1 VNILLISDLAHTGF
15 GRVGRELGLGLLS
28 RGHDIRIIGINYRGI
43 DGELAP
49 VIGQYL
55 VSPELIEKVRER
67 FEELCSDPLTALT
80 IPASTSLSNGQ
91 SHSHG
96 HYLTV
101 PAIHGQVWPGW
112 HADATIL
119 VSDPEAVRLRL
130 LDTGTALAA
139 KPVYNYVPI
148 EGSGVPDSWEMIWK
162 YTRPIA
168 MSRFGQAQIEGLLKR
183 PVPMIPH
190 GASTAFHPVS
200 PTDPG
205 RYRGKTIQTKEA
217 AKAAFTFDDRS
228 LAGKTVVLR
237 IDRHIYR
244 KNYAAFFRV
253 MRPILQQRPDVVCVI
268 HCRPVDEYGNLYDLI
283 SREPGAIN
291 HDPNSIYGWSHP
303 QYILTG
309 AHDTFRGLSDDDLNV
324 LYNAAD
330 VLVSPTMAEGFGL
343 TLLEAM
349 ACRVPVV
356 STDYSAVTEVVGPG
370 GILIKPNA
378 YVTNNYAHEW
388 ALVDEPLMTE
398 AVARL
403 LDKPSL
409 RREIGRLGRKHAL
422 TYTWTAA
429 VDQFDALLTSQ
440 PAVAAA

>member
-1 VNILLISDLAHTGF
+1 MNILVISDVAHTGF
-15 GRVGRELGLGLLS
+15 GRVGRELSLGLLNK
-28 RGHDIRIIGINYRGI
+28 GHDIRIIGINYRGI
-43 DGELAP
+43 DGELSP
-49 VIGQYL
+49 VIGQNL
-55 VSPELIEKVRER
+55 VSDDLMDKVGER
-67 FEELCSDPLTALT
+67 FDELRNDPLTART
-80 IPASTSLSNGQ
+80 IPASTALSNGQ

-96 HYLTV
+96 HFLTV
-101 PAIHGQVWPGW
+101 PAIHGQVWQGW
-112 HADATIL
+112 HADATLL

-130 LDTGTALAA
+130 LDTGTSIAS

-148 EGSGVPDSWEMIWK
+148 EGTGIPRSWEMIWK
-162 YTRPIA
+162 YTNPVA
-168 MSRFGQAQIEGLLKR
+168 MSRFGQAQIEGLLGR
-183 PVPMIPH
+183 EVPYIPH
-190 GASTAFHPVS
+190 GASGAFHPVA
-200 PTDPG
+200 PGEPG
-205 RYRGKTIQTKEA
+205 RYRGKTISTKEA
-217 AKAAFTFDDRS
+217 AKAAFGLS
-228 LAGKTVVLR
+228 GKTVVLR

-244 KNYAAFFRV
+244 KNYAALFRV

-283 SREPGAIN
+283 SREPGAVN
-291 HDPNSIYGWSHP
+291 HDPNSIFGWSHP

-330 VLVSPTMAEGFGL
+330 LLVSPTMAEGFGL

-349 ACRVPVV
+349 TCGVPVV

-388 ALVDEPLMTE
+388 ALVDEPLMTA

-403 LDKPSL
+403 IEKPTL
-409 RREIGRLGRKHAL
+409 RRELGRLGRKHAL
-422 TYTWTAA
+422 SYTWAAA
-429 VDQFDALLTSQ
+429 VDQFDALLSSQ
-440 PAVAAA
+440 PAAAAA